1 MTQILM
7 PATLLSAG
15 AIANLRALSNQ
26 RSLEWHDVGS
36 FKIINS

>member
-7 PATLLSAG
+7 PTTLLSNG

-26 RSLEWHDVGS
+26 RSPEWHDVS
-36 FKIINS
+36 SRKVIN